1 MTLLALS
8 GPSGICLA
16 ECRCSQ
22 YRNAVASAC
31 LCSIETGPTLPR
43 YGTDCHA
50 TAPLQS
56 PPASDATL
64 NTGAPVIFS

>member
-31 LCSIETGPTLPR
+31 LCSIETGRR
-43 YGTDCHA
+43 YRVTVL
-50 TAPLQS
+50 TAMQLHLFS
-56 PPASDATL
+56 PHPHLTQRSTQARR
-64 NTGAPVIFS
+64 